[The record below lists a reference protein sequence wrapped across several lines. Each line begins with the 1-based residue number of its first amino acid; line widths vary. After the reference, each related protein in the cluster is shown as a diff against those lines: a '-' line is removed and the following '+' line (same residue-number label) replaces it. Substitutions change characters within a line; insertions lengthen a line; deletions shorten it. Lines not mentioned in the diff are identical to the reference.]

1 MRRTGRLSVL
11 AFTAIVSLAATQT
24 PSRITRIEFSP
35 APEGEEAGIDISLL
49 GSGSCTY
56 TLDFGDGKTERRTAT
71 LPDRTRH
78 PYAADSAYTVVATPE
93 APCEGTARA
102 RLDIRAIMRGIWR
115 VTVEPGP
122 ATDAPEI
129 VATIDGRGS
138 CAVTL
143 DFGDGTKQKVEGT
156 LPAKSSH
163 KYEKAG
169 SYELHAT
176 TEDPCRG
183 EVRLKVDVRR

>member
-78 PYAADSAYTVVATPE
+78 PYAADSA
-93 APCEGTARA
+93 
-102 RLDIRAIMRGIWR
+102 
-115 VTVEPGP
+115 
-122 ATDAPEI
+122 
-129 VATIDGRGS
+129 
-138 CAVTL
+138 
-143 DFGDGTKQKVEGT
+143 
-156 LPAKSSH
+156 
-163 KYEKAG
+163 
-169 SYELHAT
+169 
-176 TEDPCRG
+176 
-183 EVRLKVDVRR
+183 